1 LAPAVAAGHIVVTD
15 LQKEF
20 AMNSNPRPTPN
31 PVVLIGETYTGTPRG
46 QASLLA
52 GFGASIAT
60 VTLFVAFAAIAL
72 PGAAFA

>member
-1 LAPAVAAGHIVVTD
+1 MTCSPSTTPAPIAA
-15 LQKEF
+15 
-20 AMNSNPRPTPN
+20 
-31 PVVLIGETYTGTPRG
+31 IGETYTGTTRK
-46 QASLLA
+46 QTSLIA